1 MKSFILFVPRFIISE
16 IKLSSNKDL
25 LTSTMAND
33 DLGGLSTTKLHEMD
47 DFLNKTYIEPKKL
60 AGLLTTVYRKGEL
73 VHCNPIGLK
82 DRDSNAEVDK
92 DTIFRIYSM
101 TKPITSIALMMLYEK
116 GLFQLDDPV
125 HKYIPEFKSLAVY
138 VSGKDPDFIT
148 KPVDRPVNIH
158 DLLTHQ
164 SGFTYDFMQT
174 TEVDFAY
181 EKRNIMRNK
190 DKSLEYFIKELSVL
204 PLQFSPGTRWNYSVS
219 VDICGYLIQLL
230 SGYSLDDFFKKYIFD
245 PLGMKDTDFYVPS
258 EKINRVASNYLY
270 TGPGIPR
277 LITSKEEGDI
287 TQKPKLLSGGGG
299 LMSTS
304 GDYLQFCKMILGNGK
319 FEGRQFVSRKTIE
332 LMSSNHLTGGA
343 DLSHMAFSRWSESKF
358 DGTGFGLGFS
368 VITDPVR
375 ARTLSS
381 KGEIA
386 WGGLASTAFWI
397 DPLEDLIVIF
407 MTQLIPST
415 TYDIR
420 RQLRSY
426 VYGSI
431 LD

>member
-1 MKSFILFVPRFIISE
+1 MINNDLAGIS
-16 IKLSSNKDL
+16 ISR
-25 LTSTMAND
+25 
-33 DLGGLSTTKLHEMD
+33 LHEMD
-47 DFLNKTYIEPKKL
+47 DFLNKTYIESKKL
-60 AGLLTTVYRKGEL
+60 AGLMTTVYRKGEL
-73 VHCNPIGLK
+73 VHSSPMGFK
-82 DRDSNAEVDK
+82 DRDHNTDLDK

-101 TKPITSIALMMLYEK
+101 TKPITSIALMMLYER

-125 HKYIPEFKSLAVY
+125 YKYIPEFKSLEVY

-148 KPVDRPVNIH
+148 KPVDRPMNIH

-174 TEVDFAY
+174 TEIDFAY
-181 EKRNIMRNK
+181 EKRKIMRNK
-190 DKSLEYFIKELSVL
+190 NKSLEHFVKELSDL
-204 PLQFSPGTRWNYSVS
+204 PLQFSPGSRWNYSVS
-219 VDICGYLIQLL
+219 VDVCGYLIEVL

-258 EKINRVASNYLY
+258 EKIGRLASNYLY
-270 TGPGIPR
+270 TGSDIPS

-287 TQKPKLLSGGGG
+287 AQKPKLLSGGGG
-299 LMSTS
+299 LMSTTD
-304 GDYLQFCKMILGNGK
+304 DYLQFCKMILNNGN
-319 FEGRQFVSRKTIE
+319 FEGHQFVSRKTIG
-332 LMSSNHLTGGA
+332 LMTSNHLAGGS
-343 DLSHMAFSRWSESKF
+343 DLSQMAFSRWSESKF

-420 RQLRSY
+420 RQLRSF
-426 VYGSI
+426 VYGAI